1 MTTSSLTLPQRASL
15 VPTREGGLDVQLVA
29 IPFFLALLT
38 AFLLWTVPTTLPRL
52 LALDATLLAQAHVA
66 ATFWRVFTMPLTG
79 RQRRFV
85 STDLLLASILVSVAI
100 VSFWSVA
107 VLATMYMF
115 WQVYHYVRQSFGI
128 ERLLRRRNHQ
138 EPSRAMA
145 VLLSTSALAAFMWA
159 QAHLNGQF
167 LGMPVYGLPP
177 AICII
182 VVGMAAIALAASVWR
197 FFQSELS
204 RWSIAAHFAIS
215 HVVVFGVAYVGFE
228 RLEHAWLV
236 SNVWHNA
243 QYLLI
248 VRNTITQP
256 PGTGPDGT
264 PARWLASRAGGFP
277 FVAACIGTG
286 LLAYYFLGNIM
297 QAALTGSAAGVLA
310 VYMGINFHHYVVDGL
325 VWKRHSPT
333 LAAIR

>member
-29 IPFFLALLT
+29 IPFFLALST

-145 VLLSTSALAAFMWA
+145 VLLSTSALAAF
-159 QAHLNGQF
+159 
-167 LGMPVYGLPP
+167 
-177 AICII
+177 
-182 VVGMAAIALAASVWR
+182 
-197 FFQSELS
+197 
-204 RWSIAAHFAIS
+204 
-215 HVVVFGVAYVGFE
+215 E
-228 RLEHAWLV
+228 R
-236 SNVWHNA
+236 
-243 QYLLI
+243 
-248 VRNTITQP
+248 
-256 PGTGPDGT
+256 
-264 PARWLASRAGGFP
+264 
-277 FVAACIGTG
+277 
-286 LLAYYFLGNIM
+286 
-297 QAALTGSAAGVLA
+297 
-310 VYMGINFHHYVVDGL
+310 
-325 VWKRHSPT
+325 PT
-333 LAAIR
+333 FR